1 MTNSPLLLKLYAIIL
16 LVISVSVPLLVS
28 YYGYTYLKTIE
39 NDQYCKTIKEHTRKF
54 LLVYY
59 LIIMI
64 LTGLYLL
71 LAVPGILFTK
81 KR

>member
-1 MTNSPLLLKLYAIIL
+1 MTKSPILLKLYALIL
-16 LVISVSVPLLVS
+16 LVISVSVPLLIS

-39 NDQYCKTIKEHTRKF
+39 NDQHCKTIKQNTRNF

-64 LTGLYLL
+64 LTGVYLL
-71 LAVPGILFTK
+71 FAVPGILFTK